1 MSGSGAGFGRKNN
14 TSRTKAATESECPL
28 RVQLI
33 DFGRALC
40 VTPPPPLFPNNSS
53 SSSSYSSSNF
63 QQLQQLHNHPS
74 QSEILRLLYL
84 KNSASNAAGGG
95 GGGDKKKEEGVCAGG
110 CDVNVEYEGDV
121 SCKGYQCIEMQR
133 GQGWSYQVKLINLLL
148 FVIK

>member
-53 SSSSYSSSNF
+53 SSNSYNSGNF
-63 QQLQQLHNHPS
+63 QQLQQLHNHTS

-84 KNSASNAAGGG
+84 KNSASSGITAAVVVE
-95 GGGDKKKEEGVCAGG
+95 GDRKEEEGVCAGG
-110 CDVNVEYEGDV
+110 CAVNVEYEGDV

-133 GQGWSYQVKLINLLL
+133 GQGWSFQVNLLL